1 MHVLCCYSLH
11 VVRRWLAFATA
22 HGFSLSTPRVIPA
35 LPQLRQLRDLLVR
48 SLAGGILLLALELLC
63 HGGLGLL
70 LRNAPQLPAADR
82 LDLLARAPEKRPW
95 HSYARWQRRGYRVR
109 RVRRNAPLDEDIS

>member
-48 SLAGGILLLALELLC
+48 SLAGGILLLAFELLC

-95 HSYARWQRRGYRVR
+95 HPYARWQRRRYRVC
-109 RVRRNAPLDEDIS
+109 RVRRNAPLDENIS